1 MSASPVTTP
10 GFTVAGSVAVAAL
23 REVAGRAAE
32 LGLVN
37 ALALAQS
44 ARIESLTIVVTTWT
58 GFTWAAANAPVGLQ
72 FGAVP
77 APGPPRRRGVGVRS
91 TSACSAA
98 TPPTRSRISLCIGD
112 EDDFG
117 LRCKYK

>member
-10 GFTVAGSVAVAAL
+10 GLTVAGSVAVAAL

-44 ARIESLTIVVTTWT
+44 ARIESLTILTSY
-58 GFTWAAANAPVGLQ
+58 
-72 FGAVP
+72 
-77 APGPPRRRGVGVRS
+77 GP
-91 TSACSAA
+91 
-98 TPPTRSRISLCIGD
+98 L
-112 EDDFG
+112 
-117 LRCKYK
+117 

>member
-10 GFTVAGSVAVAAL
+10 GLTVAGSVAVAAL

-44 ARIESLTIVVTTWT
+44 ARIESLTIV
-58 GFTWAAANAPVGLQ
+58 L
-72 FGAVP
+72 AVYVIQSNP
-77 APGPPRRRGVGVRS
+77 EGTAYS
-91 TSACSAA
+91 TFE
-98 TPPTRSRISLCIGD
+98 TFKLGD
-112 EDDFG
+112 PLSWRF
-117 LRCKYK
+117 LR